1 MRVLVCPDR
10 MDVGGSQ
17 RLAVALAG
25 AGRRHGHDPVLYA
38 PDGPL
43 VELAE
48 LEGLPRVPAPT
59 SARAWRRGLTT
70 VARLR
75 AADLVHTYERRP
87 AVHAA
92 LAIPRGLPRLAT
104 VLAMSVPRS
113 LPDHVPLTVGTPALA
128 EHLRARGRRTHL
140 LGPAVDVARLR
151 RTDPE
156 AARVGWGIGADELV
170 VSMVSMLT
178 TDLEKLQGVLEA
190 IRVVDRLADRLP
202 LRLLVAG
209 DGEGRGA
216 VEQRARAVND
226 RHGRPVVQPVGPLLD
241 PAPVHAAADIVLG
254 MGSAAIAGA
263 AHGRAVVVQC
273 EAGSWRTLGPDT
285 ADDLVRDGWFGRG
298 GAGARDLAAAL
309 TRLAAS
315 APLRAELGAFGHDLA
330 RSHYDL
336 DDRARELSTIYAE
349 VAGDTA
355 SRPVRTTARAWSLA
369 RAAATGAREA
379 AGNRLGSVVAR
390 EERARQGAH
399 P

>member
-1 MRVLVCPDR
+1 
-10 MDVGGSQ
+10 
-17 RLAVALAG
+17 
-25 AGRRHGHDPVLYA
+25 
-38 PDGPL
+38 
-43 VELAE
+43 
-48 LEGLPRVPAPT
+48 
-59 SARAWRRGLTT
+59 
-70 VARLR
+70 
-75 AADLVHTYERRP
+75 
-87 AVHAA
+87 
-92 LAIPRGLPRLAT
+92 
-104 VLAMSVPRS
+104 
-113 LPDHVPLTVGTPALA
+113 
-128 EHLRARGRRTHL
+128 
-140 LGPAVDVARLR
+140 
-151 RTDPE
+151 
-156 AARVGWGIGADELV
+156 
-170 VSMVSMLT
+170 MVSMLT

-263 AHGRAVVVQC
+263 AHGRAVVVQG